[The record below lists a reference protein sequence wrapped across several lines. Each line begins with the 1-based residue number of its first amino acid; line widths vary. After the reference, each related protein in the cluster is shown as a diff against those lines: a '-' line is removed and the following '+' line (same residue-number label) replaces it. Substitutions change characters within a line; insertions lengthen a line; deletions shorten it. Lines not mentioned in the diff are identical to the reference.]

1 MTPLVRSALQIAAF
15 AVLPLATFAQTNLVV
30 GEVKKIDERAGKITL
45 KHGPIKNLDME
56 DEEMIMV
63 FRVSDPSML
72 HQVKVGEKVQFDAE
86 RLTGGITITKIQKA
100 K

>member
-1 MTPLVRSALQIAAF
+1 MTSLVRSALLIAAF
-15 AVLPLATFAQTNLVV
+15 AVLPLATFAQTNLVA

-72 HQVKVGEKVQFDAE
+72 NQVKVGEKVQFDAE

>member
-1 MTPLVRSALQIAAF
+1 MTSLVRSALLIAAF
-15 AVLPLATFAQTNLVV
+15 AVLPLATFAQTNLVD

-72 HQVKVGEKVQFDAE
+72 NQVKVGEKVQFDAE